1 VSVAFLAA
9 IYPSPVK
16 TFFESYASRL
26 AESLQRHD
34 WHTSE
39 KLADAMRAAWKENRQ
54 VFICGNGGSCG
65 NANHWENDFVY
76 PMTKTL
82 GHGLKIRSLGS
93 NPSVL
98 TCLAND
104 EGYEHVFSAQLR
116 IYAERGDL
124 LIVFSGS
131 GNSPNILE
139 ALRVA
144 REMGVK
150 SCAVVGFDGGKALK
164 AADWA
169 IHFAVPDMQMAE
181 DFQSILGHLMMR
193 VLKEQPSN

>member
-1 VSVAFLAA
+1 
-9 IYPSPVK
+9 VK

-26 AESLQRHD
+26 AEGLQRHD
-34 WHTSE
+34 WRSTE
-39 KLADAMRAAWKENRQ
+39 QLADAMHAAWKENRQ
-54 VFICGNGGSCG
+54 VFICGNGGSCV

-76 PMTKTL
+76 PMTKTM

-116 IYAERGDL
+116 IYAEPGDL

-139 ALRVA
+139 ALRAA

-150 SCAVVGFDGGKALK
+150 SCAVVGFDGGKALE

-169 IHFAVPDMQMAE
+169 IHFAVNDMQMAE

-193 VLKEQPSN
+193 VLQETPAK